1 MPAISHPRRP
11 PRAHG
16 PRGRRLW
23 CGECDTDQ
31 RLVIETIQ
39 APAPPRTGLIL
50 AAYTCVGCGFFYS
63 HLATVEQVAA
73 VLNGPGQ
80 GYGVFQ
86 FGGTY
91 FHCGEPMPATG
102 IEHRTISDTA
112 ATVGPLGGPV
122 EVCLRTRV
130 MRCRCGFRMEIPE

>member
-1 MPAISHPRRP
+1 MPAISHPRKPR
-11 PRAHG
+11 RAHG

-23 CGECDTDQ
+23 CTECDTDE

-50 AAYTCVGCGFFYS
+50 AAYTCGACDFFYS

-91 FHCGEPMPATG
+91 FHCGEPMQATG
-102 IEHRTISDTA
+102 IEHRTVIASADPGQLTGEA
-112 ATVGPLGGPV
+112 LG
-122 EVCLRTRV
+122 VCLRV
-130 MRCRCGFRMEIPE
+130 KVLRCRRGFRMEIPD